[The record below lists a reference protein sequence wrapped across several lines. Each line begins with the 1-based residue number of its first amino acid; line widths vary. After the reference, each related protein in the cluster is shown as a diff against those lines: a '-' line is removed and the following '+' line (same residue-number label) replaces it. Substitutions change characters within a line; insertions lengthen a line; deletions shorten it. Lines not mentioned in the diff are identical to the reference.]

1 VAFRPGG
8 GILASAG
15 DDGTVRLWDITNPA
29 KPVLVSTI
37 RASTDAVYS
46 VAFGPGGRVL
56 AAGNTDGSVWLWN
69 LADPARPGLIATLTG
84 PSGHVFSLAFGRDGR
99 TVAAADSAGLVWLWN
114 TQAGAAARGVCAM
127 AGQPLTRAEWHAYVP
142 GRPYTPPCR

>member
-37 RASTDAVYS
+37 RASTDAV
-46 VAFGPGGRVL
+46 F
-56 AAGNTDGSVWLWN
+56 
-69 LADPARPGLIATLTG
+69 
-84 PSGHVFSLAFGRDGR
+84 RDGR